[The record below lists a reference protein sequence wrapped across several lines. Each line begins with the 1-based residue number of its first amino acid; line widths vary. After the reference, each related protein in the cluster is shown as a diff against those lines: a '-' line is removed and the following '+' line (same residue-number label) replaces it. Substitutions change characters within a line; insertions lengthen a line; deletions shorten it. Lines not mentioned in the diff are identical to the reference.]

1 MNFDY
6 AEFKNRPF
14 GRGGSY
20 RYRKIGGRERKPPLR
35 HRIVA
40 AAAPRMAARQP
51 FQGEPAALDGPVF
64 CSSAS
69 TAYCEQVGVNRHEG
83 GVKGEM
89 QSW

>member
-14 GRGGSY
+14 EGAVLIVTGKSGRGEKTAPTAPDGWQRAS
-20 RYRKIGGRERKPPLR
+20 RFRVSQPPLT
-35 HRIVA
+35 
-40 AAAPRMAARQP
+40 
-51 FQGEPAALDGPVF
+51 GPYLR
-64 CSSAS
+64 SAS

>member
-20 RYRKIGGRERKPPLR
+20 RLR
-35 HRIVA
+35 N
-40 AAAPRMAARQP
+40 
-51 FQGEPAALDGPVF
+51 
-64 CSSAS
+64 AS

>member
-20 RYRKIGGRERKPPLR
+20 RYRKIGEGR
-35 HRIVA
+35 
-40 AAAPRMAARQP
+40 
-51 FQGEPAALDGPVF
+51 
-64 CSSAS
+64 
-69 TAYCEQVGVNRHEG
+69 EQVGVNRHEG